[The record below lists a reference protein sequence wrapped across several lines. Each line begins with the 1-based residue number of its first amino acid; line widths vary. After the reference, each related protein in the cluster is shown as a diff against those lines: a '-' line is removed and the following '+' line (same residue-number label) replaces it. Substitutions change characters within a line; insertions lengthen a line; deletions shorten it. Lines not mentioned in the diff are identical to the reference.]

1 MAPPAAARHLAAR
14 LLLACLLA
22 HGAGAKKFVR
32 PPYSIPV
39 WVKANVVGIR
49 AVSAATS
56 SFIFEGSLQ
65 YAWRDDSLYYYFND
79 GDTYAD
85 LPLVNGRSPA
95 AYSDFYL
102 QAVASY
108 VPEFAGDKPVTG
120 LPSLNNAIGV
130 VGRLAGSSAEIWK
143 IEYGVPDWLLLD
155 VKAEEGDYSTW
166 VTGLVTYTGLQVQ
179 APQELRDFPYDVQTL
194 SLRLVNRAAVTPLNA
209 SDMILKFVAASSA
222 PGGLASGDP
231 DGYKIVATSAT
242 TATNGEGFG
251 TLTLS
256 WTLRRL
262 PDFFVNRFVLPLS
275 LVTVLIIFLL
285 AANPAARAMASF
297 TMIGTVV
304 SFLFVSGQSVPALPY
319 RTRLDNYFTLHF
331 FLAFFVGL
339 YNLFATNR
347 ADRLK
352 LHPITS
358 VTSLCCKPR
367 QPPVLKSSGPGKKGG
382 KAAAAA
388 AAGAAAAALVEVKVD
403 ELDAAGL
410 LRAMFKRDAE
420 KAAKDKVKADEE
432 KDKAAAQVQVDSYV
446 AAIMVCAYVAA
457 VPCIFFL

>member
-1 MAPPAAARHLAAR
+1 
-14 LLLACLLA
+14 
-22 HGAGAKKFVR
+22 
-32 PPYSIPV
+32 
-39 WVKANVVGIR
+39 
-49 AVSAATS
+49 
-56 SFIFEGSLQ
+56 
-65 YAWRDDSLYYYFND
+65 
-79 GDTYAD
+79 
-85 LPLVNGRSPA
+85 
-95 AYSDFYL
+95 
-102 QAVASY
+102 
-108 VPEFAGDKPVTG
+108 
-120 LPSLNNAIGV
+120 
-130 VGRLAGSSAEIWK
+130 
-143 IEYGVPDWLLLD
+143 
-155 VKAEEGDYSTW
+155 
-166 VTGLVTYTGLQVQ
+166 
-179 APQELRDFPYDVQTL
+179 
-194 SLRLVNRAAVTPLNA
+194 
-209 SDMILKFVAASSA
+209 
-222 PGGLASGDP
+222 
-231 DGYKIVATSAT
+231 
-242 TATNGEGFG
+242 
-251 TLTLS
+251 
-256 WTLRRL
+256 
-262 PDFFVNRFVLPLS
+262 
-275 LVTVLIIFLL
+275 
-285 AANPAARAMASF
+285 MASF

-331 FLAFFVGL
+331 FLAFVVGL

-358 VTSLCCKPR
+358 IRVVTALCCKPR